1 MKNMI
6 IFGLFLLLAS
16 MLVMGCTGEEQDS
29 SSFDTVEDVEEAEE
43 QPNEQEEPELSYEE
57 EIAQGPPPLPE

>member
-1 MKNMI
+1 
-6 IFGLFLLLAS
+6 